1 MGARARTESPQRA
14 QLRRRRSL
22 ERFARIRHEL
32 DTAMEHRTRL
42 WEVGTT
48 AGNETAQH
56 LAQLDERIQQLWL
69 QLREARAE
77 ALAAPREQLVAEA
90 RAQERVYRELDR
102 RLARTF

>member
-1 MGARARTESPQRA
+1 L
-14 QLRRRRSL
+14 LRRRRSL
-22 ERFARIRHEL
+22 ERFARIRGEL
-32 DTAMEHRTRL
+32 DVAMERRTRL
-42 WEVGTT
+42 WELGAAAGT
-48 AGNETAQH
+48 GKGRR
-56 LAQLDERIQQLWL
+56 LAQLDQRIQSLWL

>member
-1 MGARARTESPQRA
+1 MGARGRIESPQRA
-14 QLRRRRSL
+14 QVRRRRSL
-22 ERFARIRHEL
+22 ERFARIRREL
-32 DTAMEHRTRL
+32 DAAMECRTKL
-42 WEVGTT
+42 WELGAT
-48 AGNETAQH
+48 AGTGTGRR
-56 LAQLDERIQQLWL
+56 LAQLDERIQDLWL